1 MKQEDEIIKEIIE
14 AFETFALGDIEHN
27 VDKKPI
33 AAFILCSCLIDQLA
47 AFRYNEPTEKNRV
60 LYKRFINDYMSHYKS
75 LNLYVNLRCKLVH
88 NYTVGKYIQLTSEEA
103 PYEKLGLSKN
113 IKVLTAKMMHNELKI
128 VFDKIKNELLTPDSE
143 TRKNAI
149 GQYKHENSQIIGKK
163 THKFTSYTEEHAD
176 TLIKHFTPILCKKFR
191 VNNENVEIV
200 SLTKQAAQPGRCMLI
215 VNSIHGRRGK
225 TKQATQIDVVIN
237 AFQLPSADS
246 VLNRLSH
253 IQYNA
258 LPSGDTDEF

>member
-27 VDKKPI
+27 IDKKPI

-60 LYKRFINDYMSHYKS
+60 LYKRFIDDYISHYKP

-88 NYTVGKYIQLTSEEA
+88 NYTVGKHIQLTSEEA
-103 PYEKLGLSKN
+103 PYENLGLGKN
-113 IKVLTAKMMHNELKI
+113 IKVLTSKMMYNELKL
-128 VFDKIKNELLTPDSE
+128 VFDRIKTELLTPNSE
-143 TRKNAI
+143 TRNNAI
-149 GQYKHENSQIIGKK
+149 GKYKHDNSQIIGKK
-163 THKFTSYTEEHAD
+163 IHKFTSYTDEDAD
-176 TLIKHFTPILCKKFR
+176 ILIKHFTPILCRKFR
-191 VNNENVEIV
+191 MNNENVEIV
-200 SLTKQAAQPGRCMLI
+200 SLTRQTAQPGRCMVI

-237 AFQLPSADS
+237 TFQLESADS
-246 VLNRLSH
+246 VLNRLNP
-253 IQYNA
+253 IQLNTR
-258 LPSGDTDEF
+258 PSSENQG